1 MSKQLAHKLQNRGLR
16 KHRIRSQIS
25 GTAKRPRL
33 SVFVSN
39 LHVSAQLID
48 DEAGKTLGAVTTV
61 GQKSVKG
68 TMTEKAT
75 WVGEEIAKQAK
86 ASKIKVVVFDRG
98 GKLYHG
104 RVAALAEAAR
114 KAGLEF

>member
-1 MSKQLAHKLQNRGLR
+1 
-16 KHRIRSQIS
+16 
-25 GTAKRPRL
+25 L

-39 LHVSAQLID
+39 LHVTAQLID
-48 DEAGKTLGAVTTV
+48 DTTHKTLGYVTTV

-68 TMTEKAT
+68 SMTEKAA

-86 ASKIKVVVFDRG
+86 TAKIKTVAFDRG

-104 RVAALAEAAR
+104 RVAALADAAR